1 MSGRGFVAVLL
12 SATLTG
18 APLAYGLEP
27 PVASSVC
34 AAPGVNPRVSTHL
47 SAPLKSPRVY
57 FRAGD
62 TGPEYYVDLFKGAGD
77 EYWAIMPA
85 VDSATKSITYRI
97 AAQDANGNWVNGAPM
112 HIGVSPTCPA
122 NPMSS
127 TEQVASDNIILGLT
141 DASESALPAGF
152 SCKGIKSVIASNG
165 QMRPAEECRVA
176 MAKVGAPVKGATGAA
191 GATAAAAHG
200 MTAAQL
206 AALGLVVAGAS
217 YAAGKHQGENKSTS
231 PARP

>member
-1 MSGRGFVAVLL
+1 MAYAV
-12 SATLTG
+12 
-18 APLAYGLEP
+18 EP
-27 PVASSVC
+27 PVASSIC

-85 VDSATKSITYRI
+85 PESATRSITYRI
-97 AAQDANGNWVNGAPM
+97 AAQDANGNWVNGTPM
-112 HIGVSPTCPA
+112 HIGVSATCPA
-122 NPMSS
+122 NKMSS

-141 DASESALPAGF
+141 DPAESALPTGF
-152 SCKGIKSVIASNG
+152 SCKGVKSVIASNG

-176 MAKVGAPVKGATGAA
+176 MATAAGAGGKTAGAA
-191 GATAAAAHG
+191 GATAAAHTAG
-200 MTAAQL
+200 LTAAQM

-217 YAAGKHQGENKSTS
+217 YAAGKHQGENKNKS
-231 PARP
+231 PKSP

>member
-1 MSGRGFVAVLL
+1 
-12 SATLTG
+12 
-18 APLAYGLEP
+18 
-27 PVASSVC
+27 
-34 AAPGVNPRVSTHL
+34 
-47 SAPLKSPRVY
+47 VY

-62 TGPEYYVDLFKGAGD
+62 TGPEYYVDLFKGPGD

-85 VDSATKSITYRI
+85 VDPATKSITYRI
-97 AAQDANGNWVNGAPM
+97 AAQDANGNWVNGTPV

-122 NPMSS
+122 NKMSS

-141 DASESALPAGF
+141 DPTESALPTGF

-176 MAKVGAPVKGATGAA
+176 MAKLAAPVKAATGT
-191 GATAAAAHG
+191 TAVAAAHG
-200 MTAAQL
+200 LTAAQL
-206 AALGLVVAGAS
+206 AALGLSAVIVGGAV
-217 YAAGKHQGENKSTS
+217 YKNNQNNNKNVS